1 MPIGLHE
8 ELVQPVYIDI
18 EKNKHCI
25 VLGQA
30 QKGKTNVLK
39 LLLNSLL
46 PSGLEA
52 VAIFDSFDRSLSSY
66 ASEEAVS
73 YLETKEQITDSLSH
87 AEQLLAERKR
97 HMKARIFQAWSIN
110 YETFTDCT
118 TD

>member
-1 MPIGLHE
+1 M
-8 ELVQPVYIDI
+8 
-18 EKNKHCI
+18 

-52 VAIFDSFDRSLSSY
+52 VAIFDSFDRGLSSY

-73 YLETKEQITDSLSH
+73 YLETKEQITDWLSDDRTVVN
-87 AEQLLAERKR
+87 RKR
-97 HMKARIFQAWSIN
+97 KLSM
-110 YETFTDCT
+110 
-118 TD
+118 